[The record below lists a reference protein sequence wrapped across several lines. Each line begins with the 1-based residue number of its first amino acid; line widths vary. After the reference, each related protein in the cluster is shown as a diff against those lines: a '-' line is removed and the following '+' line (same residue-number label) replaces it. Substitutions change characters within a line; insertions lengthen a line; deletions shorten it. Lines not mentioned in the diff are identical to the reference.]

1 MANVCEELTPLKSYL
16 CLTPRLNNI
25 GKLTQLLEAFVTENE
40 DCFCFCDR
48 VCSISSKEK
57 FVNAIL
63 SFLKNI
69 DMVKYSDYL
78 KASLCTLRI
87 LSREKIGLGY
97 LCHDEGIELLLLC
110 AGVIRSETYLQLS
123 DSFTKPAKFS
133 DTTLEPKQLSCNFDI
148 FVKAEAIKCL
158 HNLIFGVKEVTEF
171 NLFY

>member
-1 MANVCEELTPLKSYL
+1 MANVCEELTVSVFYFLLIFFVYSASFHKLMQPLKSYL

-69 DMVKYSDYL
+69 
-78 KASLCTLRI
+78 
-87 LSREKIGLGY
+87 E
-97 LCHDEGIELLLLC
+97 
-110 AGVIRSETYLQLS
+110 
-123 DSFTKPAKFS
+123 
-133 DTTLEPKQLSCNFDI
+133 
-148 FVKAEAIKCL
+148 
-158 HNLIFGVKEVTEF
+158 
-171 NLFY
+171 